1 MNKNK
6 RNMQQLDKI
15 LMTAIARDINNGTLL
30 TEADD
35 ETIELVLVGI
45 WEDIPS
51 FTAQGIIIGEA

>member
-35 ETIELVLVGI
+35 ETIEMVLVGI
-45 WEDIPS
+45 WEDI
-51 FTAQGIIIGEA
+51 QRYQLKGVIIGEA

>member
-1 MNKNK
+1 
-6 RNMQQLDKI
+6 MQQLDKI

-35 ETIELVLVGI
+35 ETIEMVLVGI